1 MKHDNCELCTDHQEK
16 VIIDL
21 DEEDELFINNQS
33 DIWEEEKDKN
43 HCPEQEED
51 TQSDDGSIIII
62 TMAELE
68 EEKRKIRQYEYTD
81 SGRKIVTPTCQSL
94 LEPLRGEKEEN
105 SGIKRIKI
113 RKNGNT
119 NADDDV
125 VSITWSETSEDP
137 NETSGN
143 SELKGE
149 KWMLPHE
156 KYTVHPLPRKIKND
170 DTS

>member
-1 MKHDNCELCTDHQEK
+1 MSTLISVQEYHRLKSYYPRKTYREQETRVPHVCFTRYWKTSPHLGYRCNDCIEVRKIITFENHMEDRFQNRLHNLIKCDCHWCKNRLHLNHDNCELCTDHQEK

-68 EEKRKIRQYEYTD
+68 EEKRKI
-81 SGRKIVTPTCQSL
+81 
-94 LEPLRGEKEEN
+94 
-105 SGIKRIKI
+105 
-113 RKNGNT
+113 
-119 NADDDV
+119 
-125 VSITWSETSEDP
+125 
-137 NETSGN
+137 
-143 SELKGE
+143 
-149 KWMLPHE
+149 
-156 KYTVHPLPRKIKND
+156 
-170 DTS
+170 